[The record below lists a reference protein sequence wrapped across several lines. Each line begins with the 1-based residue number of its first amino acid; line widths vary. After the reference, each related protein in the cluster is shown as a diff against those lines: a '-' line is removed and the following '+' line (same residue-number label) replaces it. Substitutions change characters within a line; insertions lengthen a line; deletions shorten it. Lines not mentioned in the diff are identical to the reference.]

1 MRTSPSAR
9 MRRSAVTCSK
19 SSLCPKQGQS
29 RKIRPT
35 SHPTSTPIDPR
46 IWYENNGRTVM
57 ETLIADLN
65 SRGHSKLTL
74 KENGDICIQQG
85 EELVPQ
91 EHLSNFPAK
100 VYWPRLVEVFESNG
114 LAAET
119 TAQGIQV
126 SW

>member
-1 MRTSPSAR
+1 M
-9 MRRSAVTCSK
+9 K
-19 SSLCPKQGQS
+19 L
-29 RKIRPT
+29 
-35 SHPTSTPIDPR
+35 
-46 IWYENNGRTVM
+46 NNRF
-57 ETLIADLN
+57 
-65 SRGHSKLTL
+65 
-74 KENGDICIQQG
+74 ICIQQG

-114 LAAET
+114 LSAET

>member
-1 MRTSPSAR
+1 MLKDATIRCDLLKIVPL
-9 MRRSAVTCSK
+9 SK
-19 SSLCPKQGQS
+19 AGTEQGEQADIPPNKQ
-29 RKIRPT
+29 
-35 SHPTSTPIDPR
+35 PIDPR
-46 IWYENNGRTVM
+46 IWYKNNGRTVM

>member
-1 MRTSPSAR
+1 MYKRQ
-9 MRRSAVTCSK
+9 
-19 SSLCPKQGQS
+19 KQ
-29 RKIRPT
+29 
-35 SHPTSTPIDPR
+35 PIDPR

>member
-1 MRTSPSAR
+1 MNSDKVKAGVEHAPHRSLLKADGYNDEQ
-9 MRRSAVTCSK
+9 MRRPFVGVVNSFN
-19 SSLCPKQGQS
+19 
-29 RKIRPT
+29 
-35 SHPTSTPIDPR
+35 
-46 IWYENNGRTVM
+46 ENNGRTVM

>member
-9 MRRSAVTCSK
+9 MRPSAVTCSK
-19 SSLCPKQGQS
+19 SSLCPKQGQNRAIRQTS
-29 RKIRPT
+29 RPT
-35 SHPTSTPIDPR
+35 SSPSTR
-46 IWYENNGRTVM
+46 VSGMRNNGRTVM